1 MKSPLYELLTKLLS
15 TQDSKN
21 PAFNYLLNDY
31 AKYHYVMVIL
41 GGLSCIALAI
51 LSISQFNRLRI
62 SGSFTS
68 HLKTTRGIASLFL
81 SSLSGILAIS
91 LGLIL
96 IGNLGNALN
105 PRAGFK
111 NSLDML
117 GNPSPGTQAAQLQ
130 QSYVNWIQSEKSTVP
145 NYVTQVINERISW
158 QLPKALICSLLLVVF
173 VYLSKLVWKQLLR
186 ENAGIKGR
194 HAQGLFV
201 AGIFLSFITLLLLIM
216 SIANAQ
222 GSIAPVSLSLFFA

>member
-1 MKSPLYELLTKLLS
+1 MNSSLYELLTKLLS
-15 TQDSKN
+15 TEESKN
-21 PAFNYLLNDY
+21 PAFNYLLIDY

-62 SGSFTS
+62 SGWFIS
-68 HLKTTRGIASLFL
+68 HLKTTRGKASLYL
-81 SSLSGILAIS
+81 SSLSGVLAIS

-117 GNPSPGTQAAQLQ
+117 GNPSPGTKTAYLQ
-130 QSYVNWIQSEKSTVP
+130 QTYVEWIQSEKSTLP
-145 NYVTQVINERISW
+145 DYVSQVINERISW
-158 QLPKALICSLLLVVF
+158 QLPKALICLLLLAIF
-173 VYLSKLVWKQLLR
+173 IYLSILAWNPLLKETFQSGKPR
-186 ENAGIKGR
+186 MR
-194 HAQGLFV
+194 RLFATGV
-201 AGIFLSFITLLLLIM
+201 FLSFVCVLLLIM
-216 SIANAQ
+216 VIANIQ
-222 GSIAPVSLSLFFA
+222 GAIAPVSLSLFFA